1 VDELLE
7 GLDEDDLIGIAAEID
22 ETEDVLDI
30 ANKAPIIKLMNTIM
44 FEAQKN
50 RASDIHLQPFADRLQ
65 VRYRIDGILYD
76 TKVIPKKIQD
86 ALVSRVKVMGKMDI
100 AERRL
105 PQDGRTSLKV
115 GDGDLD
121 VRITRA
127 RALGT
132 CFGVRDAIDAALSP
146 EISIDLTIVGQLVHN
161 PQTVQRLHDAG
172 VKMVSSSDD
181 EITTRNVMITAH
193 GAPASLKKQL
203 SDQGHI
209 VYDATCPL
217 VLRVHQAV
225 RRLVKEGWHPVVIG
239 QREHVEVKGIV
250 GDLVDFT
257 VIGDLDDLHLLE
269 GRERIGVVCQTTY
282 RIRQAKEI
290 LLQIGQRFPDID
302 IEFIDTVC
310 KPTKDRQNAVD
321 ELSEQVD
328 VMIVVGG
335 TNSSNTHKLLN
346 VCREK
351 EVPAYHVEND
361 EQLEP
366 GWFVGVEHVGITA
379 GTSTPHDVIDQ
390 IHARLVQISR
400 QQ

>member
-1 VDELLE
+1 MGTGALGTGALGTGALGYGALGTGALRY
-7 GLDEDDLIGIAAEID
+7 GLFHG
-22 ETEDVLDI
+22 
-30 ANKAPIIKLMNTIM
+30 
-44 FEAQKN
+44 Q
-50 RASDIHLQPFADRLQ
+50 RLS
-65 VRYRIDGILYD
+65 L
-76 TKVIPKKIQD
+76 
-86 ALVSRVKVMGKMDI
+86 SRVDGFRPSLLRIVAKLSMRSNPDGTLSGHRMQPKQGSDWVPFGGRFGSKVDSDQGKI
-100 AERRL
+100 EGRRFGL
-105 PQDGRTSLKV
+105 EI
-115 GDGDLD
+115 LD
-121 VRITRA
+121 MRITRA

-290 LLQIGQRFPDID
+290 LLKIGQRFPDIA